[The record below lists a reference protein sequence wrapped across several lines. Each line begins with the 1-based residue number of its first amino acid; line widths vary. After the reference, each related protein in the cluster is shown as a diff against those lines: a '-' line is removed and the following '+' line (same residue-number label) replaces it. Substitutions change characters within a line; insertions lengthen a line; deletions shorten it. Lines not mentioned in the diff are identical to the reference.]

1 MPAAITTSPSTATRL
16 LRAARLLAIA
26 LLISA
31 FAAFAL
37 PGQAQAL
44 ETEKC
49 TARPNTDSGS
59 TILGGKAT
67 RITWEVHATID
78 ELLTSMSIAF
88 PEGTEFDIDTL
99 QGSSTVQLV
108 TDSGLKDIDATFTL
122 TQTKVT
128 ATFPWQRG
136 GSTVRVMIYGVVFSA
151 DGGEMPLNLSYT
163 SYYQD
168 GEQFLEEPVIIPV
181 EAVGTI
187 QRICDWLAGQSWVK
201 AWNSVTFLNLFFNP
215 VLVVRSLPVVL
226 QGFFRALGI
235 VLCAFP
241 AAIPF
246 GMLLA
251 LMRISKRKLLRG
263 LASLYVNVV
272 RGTPLFLQIYVAFF
286 GLPLA
291 GVKIPSFV
299 LGVIVLALNSAA
311 YMCEIFRA
319 GIQSIP
325 KGQFE
330 ASRSLGMTH
339 GQTMFYVIIP
349 QMVRR
354 VIPTLTSEFILLYK
368 DTSLLAAVGVMEIIM
383 YARTIVSTTGSI
395 TPYIVAA
402 LFYLIITLPLAKLV
416 GLAERRLS
424 GSDGGSATPGAAKK
438 ARRSAAAKGI
448 LAGAAEEADEAMAV
462 ALMNAGVIEGRVPPS
477 DGAES
482 RGITPE
488 QMSSL

>member
-1 MPAAITTSPSTATRL
+1 MMNRTSAIRLHVPAGL
-16 LRAARLLAIA
+16 
-26 LLISA
+26 SA
-31 FAAFAL
+31 FAVAVAFAL
-37 PGQAQAL
+37 AAVFALLPGSALAL

-59 TILGGKAT
+59 TILGGKVT
-67 RITWEVHATID
+67 RITWEAVAGSD
-78 ELLTSMSIAF
+78 EQLTGLSITF
-88 PEGTEFDIDTL
+88 PEATEFDIDAL
-99 QGSSTVQLV
+99 AESSDVNLV
-108 TDSGLKDIDATFTL
+108 TDDGLTAVDATIAL
-122 TQTKVT
+122 DGTKVT
-128 ATFPWQRG
+128 ATFPKQKAGVTIRLM
-136 GSTVRVMIYGVVFSA
+136 VYGVIFPA
-151 DGGEMPLNLSYT
+151 QGGEMPLELGFSV
-163 SYYQD
+163 S
-168 GEQFLEEPVIIPV
+168 GAEEEQLIEEPVIIPV
-181 EAVGTI
+181 EASGI
-187 QRICDWLAGQSWVK
+187 AQRISDWLAGQRWVK
-201 AWNSVTFLNLFFNP
+201 AWNSVTFLNLFLNP

-226 QGFFRALGI
+226 QGFFMALGI

-241 AAIPF
+241 AAIPI

-251 LMRISKRKLLRG
+251 LMRISKRKVLRG
-263 LASLYVNVV
+263 LASFYVNVV

-291 GVKIPSFV
+291 GVKIPSFL

-330 ASRSLGMTH
+330 AARSLGMTH
-339 GQTMFYVIIP
+339 SQTMFYVIIP

-383 YARTIVSTTGSI
+383 YARTIVATTGSI

-402 LFYLIITLPLAKLV
+402 LFYLVITLPLAKLV

-424 GSDGGSATPGAAKK
+424 GSDGGSATPGAVKK
-438 ARRSAAAKGI
+438 QRRRAAAKGI
-448 LAGAAEEADEAMAV
+448 LADAAEEADEAMAV
-462 ALMNAGVIEGRVPPS
+462 ALMNAGVLEDRRPTS
-477 DGAES
+477 AEGAES
-482 RGITPE
+482 RAITPE